1 MNYIIP
7 VIITSILVIIWL
19 QYPEFNKKENR
30 NLPTNQKIFNILK
43 LPIIITCFISIIYLL
58 CNNKSMNINNK
69 AFIMNTNPRVYMN
82 MPHF

>member
-7 VIITSILVIIWL
+7 VIITSILVIVWL
-19 QYPEFNKKENR
+19 QYPEFNKKENKK
-30 NLPTNQKIFNILK
+30 LPTNQKVFNIVK
-43 LPIIITCFISIIYLL
+43 IPIILICFISIIYLL
-58 CNNKSMNINNK
+58 CNNKNMNINNK